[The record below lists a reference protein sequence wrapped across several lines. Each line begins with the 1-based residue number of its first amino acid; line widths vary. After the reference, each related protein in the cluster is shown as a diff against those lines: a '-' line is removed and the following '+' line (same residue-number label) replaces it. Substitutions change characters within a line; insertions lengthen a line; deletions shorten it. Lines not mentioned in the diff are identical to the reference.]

1 MELEKPRQIS
11 TLKPAHLVLVGGFL
25 GAGKTTALQAL
36 AQSLTTSGLA
46 VGFVTNDQTTDLVD
60 TRTLGRLQLPIAEVA
75 GGCFCCRF
83 DDLIASAERVMET
96 GPDVLLCEPVGSCTD
111 MAATVL
117 APLRRYYPKT
127 FSLAPFTVLVDP
139 DRIEEMASLP
149 ESVRY
154 IFEKQLEEADTILLS
169 KSDTLTEAEIGALK
183 ERLSARWDKP
193 VLPLSGLRGDG
204 IEQWRTLL
212 LEETSSIRS
221 LGEIDY
227 DLYAEGEAVLGW
239 LNATAQVTGLPTFAA
254 KPFLSEVMARL
265 QVACQREEASIAHLK
280 ASLSSGETWLRANLI
295 QSNGLVALEA
305 SGPDTLQEAI
315 LVVNARIGIDPE
327 HLRVLVEEA
336 IAQVAHAAGAQTE
349 LLTMQ
354 SFRPGYPT
362 PPYRISAG

>member
-1 MELEKPRQIS
+1 M
-11 TLKPAHLVLVGGFL
+11 
-25 GAGKTTALQAL
+25 GAGKTTALRAL
-36 AQSLTTSGLA
+36 AQSLTASGLA

-83 DDLIASAERVMET
+83 DDLITSAERVMEN

-117 APLRRYYPKT
+117 APLRRYYSET

-169 KSDTLTEAEIGALK
+169 KSDTLTAAEVATLS
-183 ERLSARWDKP
+183 ERLARLWGKP

-204 IEQWRTLL
+204 IEQWRDLL
-212 LEETSSIRS
+212 LTETSAIHS

-227 DLYAEGEAVLGW
+227 DLYAEGEEVLGW
-239 LNATAQVTGLPTFAA
+239 LNATATVTGSPLFEA
-254 KPFLSEVMARL
+254 KAFLTKVMVRL
-265 QVACQREEASIAHLK
+265 QEDCQSEQASIAHLK
-280 ASLSSGETWLRANLI
+280 ASLSSGETWLRTNLT
-295 QSNGLVALEA
+295 QTNGPVALEA
-305 SGPDTLQEAI
+305 SGPDTLHEAT

-327 HLRVLVEEA
+327 CLRVLVEEA
-336 IAQVAHAAGAQTE
+336 IARAAEVAGAEAE

-362 PPYRISAG
+362 PPYRISAR

>member
-1 MELEKPRQIS
+1 
-11 TLKPAHLVLVGGFL
+11 
-25 GAGKTTALQAL
+25 
-36 AQSLTTSGLA
+36 
-46 VGFVTNDQTTDLVD
+46 VD

-83 DDLIASAERVMET
+83 DDLITSAERIMET

-117 APLRRYYPKT
+117 APLRRYYPET

-139 DRIEEMASLP
+139 DRLEEMASLP

-169 KSDTLTEAEIGALK
+169 KADTLTDVEVAT
-183 ERLSARWDKP
+183 LSEGLSTQWGKP

-212 LEETSSIRS
+212 LEETSNIHS

-239 LNATAQVTGLPTFAA
+239 LNATAQVTGSPTFAA
-254 KPFLSEVMARL
+254 QPFLSEVMKRL
-265 QVACQREEASIAHLK
+265 QVAYQSEKASIAHLK
-280 ASLSSGETWLRANLI
+280 ASLSSGETWLRANLT
-295 QSNGLVALEA
+295 QTGGLVALEA
-305 SGPDTLQEAI
+305 SGPDTLHEAT
-315 LVVNARIGIDPE
+315 LVVNARIGIAPE
-327 HLRVLVEEA
+327 RLRELVEEA
-336 IAQVAHAAGAQTE
+336 ISRSTQAAGAQAK

-362 PPYRISAG
+362 PPYRISAR